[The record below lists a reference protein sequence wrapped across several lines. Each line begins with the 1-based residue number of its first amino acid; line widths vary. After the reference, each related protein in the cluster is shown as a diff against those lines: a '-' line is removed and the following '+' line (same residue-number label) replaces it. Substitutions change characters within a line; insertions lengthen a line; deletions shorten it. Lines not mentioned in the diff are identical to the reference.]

1 MNEIKKGEEM
11 INKLYEILNE
21 YDANKI
27 DNMMNI
33 NGIDWI
39 SKFDNE
45 MQRHGFSVV
54 KDGKM
59 SVRMT
64 AKETKLFMA
73 VKFMGMQKIKF
84 LLDALQNVLKSYND
98 EMNIKEKELNTL
110 KQIIDL
116 KVLNQTENGKTEL
129 QGISPKT
136 KT

>member
-1 MNEIKKGEEM
+1 MSKIKKGEEM
-11 INKLYEILNE
+11 INKLYEVLNE
-21 YDANKI
+21 YDASKI
-27 DNMMNI
+27 DTMMNI

-73 VKFMGMQKIKF
+73 VKFMGMQQIKF
-84 LLDALQNVLKSYND
+84 LLDALQNVLKSYNNEVIVKD
-98 EMNIKEKELNTL
+98 KEIETL
-110 KQIIDL
+110 KNIIDA
-116 KVLNQTENGKTEL
+116 KDKINGQTEL
-129 QGISPKT
+129 QRISSKT
-136 KT
+136 

>member
-11 INKLYEILNE
+11 IKKLYEVLNE
-21 YDANKI
+21 YDASKI
-27 DNMMNI
+27 DTMMNI

-64 AKETKLFMA
+64 AKETRLFMA
-73 VKFMGMQKIKF
+73 VKFMGMQQIKF

-98 EMNIKEKELNTL
+98 DIDIKEKEINTL
-110 KQIIDL
+110 KKIIDL
-116 KVLNQTENGKTEL
+116 KILNQTNNGKTEL
-129 QGISPKT
+129 QRIPSKT
-136 KT
+136 

>member
-1 MNEIKKGEEM
+1 M
-11 INKLYEILNE
+11 INKLYQVLNE

-27 DNMMNI
+27 DTMMNI

-73 VKFMGMQKIKF
+73 VKFMGMQQIKF

-98 EMNIKEKELNTL
+98 EIIVKDKEIETL
-110 KQIIDL
+110 KSIIDV
-116 KVLNQTENGKTEL
+116 KDKINGQTEL
-129 QGISPKT
+129 QGIPSKT

>member
-1 MNEIKKGEEM
+1 MSKIKKGEEM
-11 INKLYEILNE
+11 INKLYEVLNE
-21 YDANKI
+21 YDASKI
-27 DNMMNI
+27 DTMMNI

-73 VKFMGMQKIKF
+73 VKFMGMQQIKF

-98 EMNIKEKELNTL
+98 DIDIKEKEINTL
-110 KQIIDL
+110 KQII
-116 KVLNQTENGKTEL
+116 
-129 QGISPKT
+129 
-136 KT
+136 

>member
-1 MNEIKKGEEM
+1 MNKIKKGEEM
-11 INKLYEILNE
+11 INKLYEVLNE

-27 DNMMNI
+27 DTMMNI

-73 VKFMGMQKIKF
+73 VKFMGMQQIKF

-98 EMNIKEKELNTL
+98 EIIVKDKEIETL
-110 KQIIDL
+110 KNIIDV
-116 KVLNQTENGKTEL
+116 KDKINGQTEF

>member
-1 MNEIKKGEEM
+1 MNKIKKGEEM
-11 INKLYEILNE
+11 INKLYEVLNE
-21 YDANKI
+21 YDASKI
-27 DNMMNI
+27 DTMMNI

-73 VKFMGMQKIKF
+73 VKFMGMQQIKF
-84 LLDALQNVLKSYND
+84 LLDALQNVLKSYTNEVIVKD
-98 EMNIKEKELNTL
+98 KEIETL
-110 KQIIDL
+110 KNIIDV
-116 KVLNQTENGKTEL
+116 KDKINGETKL
-129 QGISPKT
+129 QGISSKT
-136 KT
+136 

>member
-73 VKFMGMQKIKF
+73 VKFMGMQQIKF

>member
-11 INKLYEILNE
+11 IKKLYEVLNE
-21 YDANKI
+21 YDASKI
-27 DNMMNI
+27 DTMMNI

-73 VKFMGMQKIKF
+73 VKFMGMQQIKF
-84 LLDALQNVLKSYND
+84 LLDALQTVLKSYND
-98 EMNIKEKELNTL
+98 DIDIKEKEINTL

-116 KVLNQTENGKTEL
+116 KILNQTNNGKTEL
-129 QGISPKT
+129 QRIPSKT
-136 KT
+136 

>member
-11 INKLYEILNE
+11 INKLYQVLNE

-27 DNMMNI
+27 DTMMNI

-73 VKFMGMQKIKF
+73 VKFMGMQQIKF

-98 EMNIKEKELNTL
+98 EIIVKDKEIETL
-110 KQIIDL
+110 KNIIDV
-116 KVLNQTENGKTEL
+116 KDKINGQTEF

>member
-11 INKLYEILNE
+11 INKLYEVLNE
-21 YDANKI
+21 YDDNKI
-27 DNMMNI
+27 DTMMNI

-73 VKFMGMQKIKF
+73 VKFMGMQQIKF

-98 EMNIKEKELNTL
+98 EIIVKDKEIETL
-110 KQIIDL
+110 KNIIDV
-116 KVLNQTENGKTEL
+116 KDKINGQTEL
-129 QGISPKT
+129 QGIPSKT
-136 KT
+136 

>member
-1 MNEIKKGEEM
+1 M
-11 INKLYEILNE
+11 INKLYEVLNE

-33 NGIDWI
+33 DGIDWI

-73 VKFMGMQKIKF
+73 VKFMGMQQIKF

>member
-1 MNEIKKGEEM
+1 MSKIKKGEEM
-11 INKLYEILNE
+11 IKKLYEVLNE
-21 YDANKI
+21 YDASKI
-27 DNMMNI
+27 DTMMNI

-73 VKFMGMQKIKF
+73 VKFMGMQQIKF

-98 EMNIKEKELNTL
+98 DIDIKEKEINTL

-116 KVLNQTENGKTEL
+116 KILNQTNNGKTEL
-129 QGISPKT
+129 QRIPSKT
-136 KT
+136 

>member
-1 MNEIKKGEEM
+1 M

-73 VKFMGMQKIKF
+73 VKFMGMQQIKF

-110 KQIIDL
+110 KKIIDL

>member
-11 INKLYEILNE
+11 INKLYEVLNE

-27 DNMMNI
+27 DTMMNI

-73 VKFMGMQKIKF
+73 VKFMGMQQIKF

-98 EMNIKEKELNTL
+98 DIIVKDKEIETL
-110 KQIIDL
+110 KSIIDV
-116 KVLNQTENGKTEL
+116 KDKINGQTEL
-129 QGISPKT
+129 QGIPSKT
-136 KT
+136 

>member
-11 INKLYEILNE
+11 IKKLYEVLNE
-21 YDANKI
+21 YDASKI
-27 DNMMNI
+27 DTMMNI

-64 AKETKLFMA
+64 AKETRLFMA
-73 VKFMGMQKIKF
+73 VKFMGMQQIKF

-98 EMNIKEKELNTL
+98 DIDIKEKEINTL

-116 KVLNQTENGKTEL
+116 KILNQTNNGKTEL
-129 QGISPKT
+129 QRIPSKT
-136 KT
+136 

>member
-1 MNEIKKGEEM
+1 M
-11 INKLYEILNE
+11 INKLYEVLNE

-27 DNMMNI
+27 DTMMNI

-73 VKFMGMQKIKF
+73 VKFMGMQQIKF

-116 KVLNQTENGKTEL
+116 KVLNQTENGKTKL

>member
-11 INKLYEILNE
+11 INKLYEVLNE

-33 NGIDWI
+33 DGIDWI

-73 VKFMGMQKIKF
+73 VKFMGMQQIKF

>member
-1 MNEIKKGEEM
+1 M
-11 INKLYEILNE
+11 INKLYEVLNE
-21 YDANKI
+21 YDASKI
-27 DNMMNI
+27 DTMMNI

-73 VKFMGMQKIKF
+73 VKFMGMQQIKF
-84 LLDALQNVLKSYND
+84 LLDALQNVLKSYNNEVIVKD
-98 EMNIKEKELNTL
+98 KEIETL
-110 KQIIDL
+110 KNIIDA
-116 KVLNQTENGKTEL
+116 KDKINGQTEL
-129 QGISPKT
+129 QRISSKT
-136 KT
+136 

>member
-11 INKLYEILNE
+11 IKKLYEVLNE
-21 YDANKI
+21 YDASKI
-27 DNMMNI
+27 DTMMNI

-73 VKFMGMQKIKF
+73 VKFMGMQQIKF
-84 LLDALQNVLKSYND
+84 LLDALQNVLKSYTNEVIVKD
-98 EMNIKEKELNTL
+98 KEIETL
-110 KQIIDL
+110 KNIIDA
-116 KVLNQTENGKTEL
+116 KDKINGETKL
-129 QGISPKT
+129 QGISSKT
-136 KT
+136 

>member
-1 MNEIKKGEEM
+1 MNKIKKGKEM
-11 INKLYEILNE
+11 INKLYEVLNE

-27 DNMMNI
+27 DTMMNI

-73 VKFMGMQKIKF
+73 VKFMGMQQIKF

>member
-11 INKLYEILNE
+11 IKKLNEILNE
-21 YDANKI
+21 YDASKI
-27 DNMMNI
+27 DTMMNI

-73 VKFMGMQKIKF
+73 VKFMGMQQIKF

-98 EMNIKEKELNTL
+98 DIDIKEKEINTL

-116 KVLNQTENGKTEL
+116 KILNQTNNGKTEL
-129 QGISPKT
+129 QRIPSKT
-136 KT
+136 

>member
-73 VKFMGMQKIKF
+73 VKFMGMQQIKF

-110 KQIIDL
+110 KKIIDL